1 MKVTDNVLFCSSL
14 CFPPHKKNTS
24 TPDDDAFIRWGGRD
38 SIIAPNA
45 AHDNKTG
52 VGGVRKGNS

>member
-1 MKVTDNVLFCSSL
+1 MKVTDDVLFCSSL
-14 CFPPHKKNTS
+14 CFPPHKKKPS
-24 TPDDDAFIRWGGRD
+24 TPDDDAFIRWGERD

-45 AHDNKTG
+45 HDNKIG